1 MKIGLIRCMKTEDIC
16 AATKDFMVIKNKKGA
31 FKGIKEEIEIIGV
44 NSCGGCP
51 GEKSATR
58 AHKMVKRG
66 ADAIA
71 LTSCIT
77 KGRPV
82 GSVCPHL
89 EKMKESIEKKLGNTI
104 KLIDY
109 TH

>member
-1 MKIGLIRCMKTEDIC
+1 MKVGLIRCMKTEDIC
-16 AATKDFMVIKNKKGA
+16 VATRDFMVIRNKKGA
-31 FKGIKEEIEIIGV
+31 FKGIKGEIEVIGV
-44 NSCGGCP
+44 TNCGGCP
-51 GEKSATR
+51 GDKVVTR
-58 AHKMVKRG
+58 AQKMVKGG

-77 KGRPV
+77 KGRPI
-82 GSVCPHL
+82 GSVCPYV
-89 EKMKESIEKKLGNTI
+89 EKMKEAIENKLSNTI